1 MDLGL
6 KGKRAIVMAAS
17 RGLGYASALGLAREG
32 CKLIVCSRDQAR
44 IEAAAA
50 TINQETGAD
59 VKALVADVSSASE
72 AKRLVDAAVS
82 AYGGLEI
89 VVHNAGGPP
98 AGETLQMTEE
108 QWQKAFEQNLLSFT
122 RIVGAAAPEMKKAGY
137 GRVLT
142 IASSSIK
149 QPIPNLALSNA
160 LRAGVWG
167 IAKTLSR
174 ELAPQGILVNVI
186 APGRI
191 DTERIAELDQ
201 ANAQKSG
208 KSVEDVRKASIGG
221 IHSDV
226 LAGPRSWRTLSYF
239 SLPRRAATLPA
250 RPLPSM
256 ARLALLCSA
265 VCVSLLLVEPV
276 RGQVVVPAPVPAP
289 VEEPRPEFSEFVVKL
304 REQALAQGVTPATI
318 EAAFTNLEPLEIVVE
333 RDRSQPETQLTI
345 DQYVSRRLTRGFVRT
360 AAEKQREHRTD
371 LVAIAKK
378 YGVSSSVLVAIWGM
392 ESNFGRF
399 MGTRPTVQAL
409 ATLAWEGR
417 RRAFF
422 TTELIDA
429 LQILDKGYIELDQ
442 MKGSWA
448 GAMGQTQFMPS
459 SYLAHAQDFDGDGRR
474 DIWNT
479 LPDVFASIANY
490 MIAYGWKGDELWGRE
505 VRVPAGRR
513 LEAGGV
519 GWIQAERMPRRA
531 RTDRADS
538 AGEMAVPRCPNG
550 DRAGALPKVA
560 RSASLLGAGK
570 KAYLVYSNY
579 DSLLGYNCA
588 HAYALAV
595 GAAV

>member
-1 MDLGL
+1 MELGL

-50 TINQETGAD
+50 AIKKETGAE

-221 IHSDV
+221 I
-226 LAGPRSWRTLSYF
+226 
-239 SLPRRAATLPA
+239 
-250 RPLPSM
+250 PLG
-256 ARLALLCSA
+256 RL
-265 VCVSLLLVEPV
+265 
-276 RGQVVVPAPVPAP
+276 G
-289 VEEPRPEFSEFVVKL
+289 RPEELANLVVF
-304 REQALAQGVTPATI
+304 LA
-318 EAAFTNLEPLEIVVE
+318 
-333 RDRSQPETQLTI
+333 S
-345 DQYVSRRLTRGFVRT
+345 
-360 AAEKQREHRTD
+360 
-371 LVAIAKK
+371 
-378 YGVSSSVLVAIWGM
+378 
-392 ESNFGRF
+392 
-399 MGTRPTVQAL
+399 
-409 ATLAWEGR
+409 
-417 RRAFF
+417 
-422 TTELIDA
+422 
-429 LQILDKGYIELDQ
+429 
-442 MKGSWA
+442 
-448 GAMGQTQFMPS
+448 
-459 SYLAHAQDFDGDGRR
+459 
-474 DIWNT
+474 
-479 LPDVFASIANY
+479 
-490 MIAYGWKGDELWGRE
+490 
-505 VRVPAGRR
+505 
-513 LEAGGV
+513 EAGSYITG
-519 GWIQAERMPRRA
+519 QAI
-531 RTDRADS
+531 TVD
-538 AGEMAVPRCPNG
+538 
-550 DRAGALPKVA
+550 
-560 RSASLLGAGK
+560 
-570 KAYLVYSNY
+570 
-579 DSLLGYNCA
+579 
-588 HAYALAV
+588 
-595 GAAV
+595 GAAGNAL